1 MMMHGW
7 RKITMKN
14 KAYDLSSYSFSSDE
28 QVLVDTN
35 VWLYLF
41 PAPANP
47 SNRFAIQYSTAFS
60 SLVSAHAQ
68 PVLDPMVLSE
78 YLNRYI
84 RIEWEGNYKS
94 SYPKFKDFR
103 NSADFSAVASAAET
117 FAKKILSFCQIHS
130 IPANELDLS
139 QALADF
145 SAGGVDFNDV
155 ILVDICKK
163 RNLKLMTND
172 GDFQDGGIEVL
183 TTNPRLLRAC
193 P

>member
-1 MMMHGW
+1 
-7 RKITMKN
+7 MKN
-14 KAYDLSSYSFSSDE
+14 KAYDLSSYSFSSNE

-41 PAPANP
+41 PAPGNP
-47 SNRFAIQYSTAFS
+47 PHNFAEQYSTAFAN
-60 SLVSAHAQ
+60 LVSAQAQ

-94 SYPKFKDFR
+94 KYPKFKDFR
-103 NSADFSAVASAAET
+103 NSPDFSSVASAAET

-130 IPANELDLS
+130 IPANELDLN

-145 SAGGVDFNDV
+145 SVGGEDFNDAL
-155 ILVDICKK
+155 LVDICKK

-172 GDFQDGGIEVL
+172 GDFQDGGIEIL
-183 TTNPRLLRAC
+183 TTNSRLLKAC

>member
-1 MMMHGW
+1 
-7 RKITMKN
+7 MKN
-14 KAYDLSSYSFSSDE
+14 KVYDLSYYSFSSDE

-41 PAPANP
+41 PATGNP
-47 SNRFAIQYSTAFS
+47 PQKFAQKYSTAFAK
-60 SLVSAHAQ
+60 LVSAQAQ
-68 PVLDPMVLSE
+68 LVLDPMVLSE

-84 RIEWEGNYKS
+84 RIEWEGNYRS
-94 SYPKFKDFR
+94 RHPKFKNFR
-103 NSADFSAVASAAET
+103 NSPDFSTVVSAAEI
-117 FAKKILSFCQIHS
+117 FAKKILSFCHIHS
-130 IPANELDLS
+130 MPASELDLN

-145 SAGGVDFNDV
+145 SAGGVDFNDAL
-155 ILVDICKK
+155 LVDICKK
-163 RNLKLMTND
+163 RNIKLMTND

>member
-1 MMMHGW
+1 
-7 RKITMKN
+7 MKN

-35 VWLYLF
+35 IWLYLF
-41 PAPANP
+41 PAPTDP
-47 SNRFAIQYSTAFS
+47 SNRFATQYSTAFS
-60 SLVSAHAQ
+60 SLISAKAQ

-94 SYPKFKDFR
+94 QYPKFKDFR
-103 NSADFSAVASAAET
+103 NSSDFLAIASAAET
-117 FAKKILSFCQIHS
+117 FAKRILSFCQIHS
-130 IPANELDLS
+130 IPANELDLN
-139 QALADF
+139 QALSAF
-145 SAGGVDFNDV
+145 SAGGEDFNDAL
-155 ILVDICKK
+155 LVDICKK

>member
-1 MMMHGW
+1 
-7 RKITMKN
+7 MKN
-14 KAYDLSSYSFSSDE
+14 KAHNLSSYSFSLDE
-28 QVLVDTN
+28 QILVDTN

-41 PAPANP
+41 PAPTDP
-47 SNRFAIQYSTAFS
+47 SNRFATQYSTAFS
-60 SLVSAHAQ
+60 NLVSAQAQ
-68 PVLDPMVLSE
+68 LVLDPMVLSE

-94 SYPKFKDFR
+94 RYPKFKDFR
-103 NSADFSAVASAAET
+103 NSSEFTAIASAAET

-130 IPANELDLS
+130 IPANELDLN
-139 QALADF
+139 QALSAF
-145 SAGGVDFNDV
+145 STGGEDFNDAL
-155 ILVDICKK
+155 LVDICKK

-183 TTNPRLLRAC
+183 TTNPKLLRAC

>member
-1 MMMHGW
+1 MTRGW
-7 RKITMKN
+7 RKIIMKN

-41 PAPANP
+41 PAPGNP
-47 SNRFAIQYSTAFS
+47 PHNFTQQYSTAFAN
-60 SLVSAHAQ
+60 LVSAQAQ

-84 RIEWEGNYKS
+84 RIEWEGNYRS
-94 SYPKFKDFR
+94 QYPKFKDFR
-103 NSADFSAVASAAET
+103 NSADFSTVASSAET

-130 IPANELDLS
+130 IPASELDLN

-145 SAGGVDFNDV
+145 SAGGVDFNDAL
-155 ILVDICKK
+155 LVDICKK
-163 RNLKLMTND
+163 RNIKLMTND

>member
-1 MMMHGW
+1 MHGW
-7 RKITMKN
+7 RTITMKN

-28 QVLVDTN
+28 QILVDTN

-41 PAPANP
+41 PAPTDP
-47 SNRFAIQYSTAFS
+47 SNRFATQYSTAFS
-60 SLVSAHAQ
+60 SLVSAKAQ

-84 RIEWEGNYKS
+84 RIEWQGNYKS
-94 SYPKFKDFR
+94 RYPKFKDFR
-103 NSADFSAVASAAET
+103 NSSDFLSVSSAAET
-117 FAKKILSFCQIHS
+117 FAKRILNFCQIHS
-130 IPANELDLS
+130 IPANELDLN
-139 QALADF
+139 QVLTEF
-145 SAGGVDFNDV
+145 STGGVDFNDAL
-155 ILVDICKK
+155 LVDICKK